1 MSFINYIV
9 GLIAFIYAMQYA
21 FSKKMVVSDPLVK
34 GKKYICNQHLSF
46 LLYCILTAMLF
57 LGPLSL
63 VKYGVWIV
71 VMLMMSFKPGFKRP
85 RNAVMG
91 AYTIFVLWNVYTISY
106 SPYPIQGW
114 LMVLKF
120 CLPYLYFWLGYNA
133 IKCNDDFYAFLK
145 RTCWICCIY
154 ALIIG
159 GVSAKF
165 ISPLYN
171 FLNFTTGGLFISYAS
186 LADFFA
192 ILIPAP
198 FIMYFVTKEKKYL
211 YMAGWLFL
219 SSILESVRT
228 GIGASVLGMGFFY
241 MIYKKG
247 RAIPYILLGLFI
259 FILSIFAVPEVRNKM
274 FGDSASTVTVS
285 SVSMDDVQMNGRSS
299 VWLRIMDHCYYG
311 KETYGS
317 GCGAALGWL
326 KDEYKDGGGI
336 GLIHSDW
343 VQMISESGN
352 IGLGLFI
359 FFAIIMLFKV
369 LSVTWVYQHS
379 RTVTYAGAMTVASF
393 AACFFAMGFDN
404 VITYAQQGYVVPFI
418 MLGIF
423 YKSVDLKL

>member
-1 MSFINYIV
+1 MSVINYIV
-9 GLIAFIYAMQYA
+9 GLIAFYYAWKYA
-21 FSKKMVVSDPLVK
+21 FTKKMVVSNPW
-34 GKKYICNQHLSF
+34 GKEQKYVCNQQLSF

-63 VKYGVWIV
+63 VKYGVWIII
-71 VMLMMSFKPGFKRP
+71 MLLMSLKQGFKCP
-85 RNAVMG
+85 WNGVMG
-91 AYTIFVLWNVYTISY
+91 AYSLFVLWNIYTISY
-106 SPYPIQGW
+106 SAYPEQGW
-114 LMVLKF
+114 MMVLKF
-120 CLPYLYFWLGYNA
+120 SLPYLYFWLGYNA

-145 RTCWICCIY
+145 RTCWICAIY

-165 ISPLYN
+165 IGPLYV

-192 ILIPAP
+192 TLMSAP

-211 YMAGWLFL
+211 YIAGWLFL

-228 GIGASVLGMGFFY
+228 GIGASVLGMVFFY

-247 RAIPYILLGLFI
+247 KAIPYILLGMLVFI
-259 FILSIFAVPEVRNKM
+259 ISIFAVPEVREKM
-274 FGDSASTVTVS
+274 FGDNSSSVTVGTA
-285 SVSMDDVQMNGRSS
+285 SMDDVSMNGREHM
-299 VWLRIMDHCYYG
+299 WEMIMEHCYYG
-311 KETYGS
+311 QETFGS
-317 GCGAALGWL
+317 GCGAASGWL
-326 KDEYKDGGGI
+326 KEMNKEGGLL
-336 GLIHSDW
+336 LIHSDW
-343 VQMISESGN
+343 VQMMSESGN

-359 FFAIIMLFKV
+359 FFAIVMLLKV
-369 LSVTWVYQHS
+369 LGVTWGHQHS
-379 RTVTYAGAMTVASF
+379 RTVTFAGAMTVASF

-404 VITYAQQGYVVPFI
+404 VITYAQQVFVIPFV